1 MVEHENIMQLVEA
14 QYVEL
19 SRQERKVALK
29 VLQEPEKIQQLSI
42 NHLAESV
49 GVSNATITR
58 FVKKMKCANFYEF
71 KIQLAKVGVSPEPA
85 VPTKGT
91 IADDVYDFYQ
101 KVLKATQQLLDPKT
115 LTEVVQLMQHS
126 QRLYL
131 FGLGSSGY
139 TANEMAQRLI
149 RMGITAFAMTDS
161 HMMYITSGI
170 MQRGDVILV
179 LSTSGNTSE
188 VNQAVTA
195 AKKNGAQVIA
205 ITGFSRSPLVEQSD
219 LALVVKN
226 SNFVDNSRFVNSQFA
241 LTYVLDIITT
251 MLLKDDH
258 YRANM
263 DQTVEM
269 IMNNKLKNKKE

>member
-1 MVEHENIMQLVEA
+1 MKNENIIQLVES
-14 QYVEL
+14 QYAEL

-42 NHLAESV
+42 NRLAESV

-58 FVKKMKCANFYEF
+58 FVKKMQCSNFYEF
-71 KIQLAKVGVSPEPA
+71 KLQLAKVGAVPEQT

-91 IADDVYDFYQ
+91 IADDVYNFYQ

-115 LTEVVQLMQHS
+115 LTAVVQLIRQS

-170 MQRGDVILV
+170 MQPGDVILV

-188 VNQAVTA
+188 VNQAVMA

-205 ITGFSRSPLVEQSD
+205 ITGFSHSPLLEQSD

-258 YRANM
+258 YRAKM

>member
-1 MVEHENIMQLVEA
+1 MTAIVQLVEA
-14 QYVEL
+14 QYADL

-29 VLQEPEKIQQLSI
+29 VMQEPEQIQQMSI

-58 FVKKMKCANFYEF
+58 FVKKMQCANFYEF
-71 KIQLAKVGVSPEPA
+71 KLRLAKAGAPNPVI
-85 VPTKGT
+85 PTKGT

-101 KVLKATQQLLDPKT
+101 KVLKATQQLLDPAT
-115 LTEVVQLMQHS
+115 LAAAVKLMQQS
-126 QRLYL
+126 QRLYI

-139 TANEMAQRLI
+139 TANEMTQRLL

-170 MQRGDVILV
+170 MQPGDVVLV

-188 VNQAVTA
+188 VNQAVSA
-195 AKKNGAQVIA
+195 AKANGAQIIA
-205 ITGFSRSPLVEQSD
+205 ITGFTHSPLLEQSN
-219 LALVVKN
+219 LAVVVKN

-241 LTYVLDIITT
+241 LTYVLDIMTT
-251 MLLKDDH
+251 MLLENDD
-258 YRANM
+258 YRAKM

-269 IMNNKLKNKKE
+269 IMNNKLKNK

>member
-1 MVEHENIMQLVEA
+1 MENIMQLVEA
-14 QYVEL
+14 QYADF

-42 NHLAESV
+42 NHLAASV

-58 FVKKMKCANFYEF
+58 FVKKMQCANFQEF
-71 KIQLAKVGVSPEPA
+71 KLRLAKLVPVAPSL
-85 VPTKGT
+85 PTKGT
-91 IADDVYDFYQ
+91 IADDVYNFYQ
-101 KVLKATQQLLDPKT
+101 KVLQATQQLLDPAT
-115 LTEVVQLMQHS
+115 LAAVVQVIQHS

-139 TANEMAQRLI
+139 TANEMTQRLI

-170 MQRGDVILV
+170 MQPGDTVLV
-179 LSTSGNTSE
+179 LSTSGNTVE
-188 VNQAVTA
+188 VNQAVTV
-195 AKKNGAQVIA
+195 AKKNGAQIIA
-205 ITGFSRSPLVEQSD
+205 ITGFSHSPLQEQSD
-219 LALVVKN
+219 LAVVVKN

-251 MLLKDDH
+251 MLLENEH
-258 YRANM
+258 YRTKM
-263 DQTVEM
+263 DQTIEM
-269 IMNNKLKNKKE
+269 IMNNKLKNH